1 MYSFINNLAK
11 VVATTIVIEGIKEAS
26 RQMQKSDTVR
36 KVSNTVHEVIEQ
48 TAKANL
54 TKYM

>member
-11 VVATTIVIEGIKEAS
+11 VVATNIVIEGIKEAS